1 MFEKDIIITG
11 THASYIKE
19 MKEVA
24 GLFARN
30 LDIYMLAPIMGFLIN
45 RKGQKNNEGGE
56 KSTIQAQQ
64 LSNVKEDCELIYRL
78 IILLDGDDIDKD
90 ERLNRAFRYD
100 SDVEKKKEFD
110 NAMEIYNEYVLG
122 GIEYMYETFVA
133 GCVEVD
139 DYTTKIF
146 EAASDFQDEI
156 NELDYSEEVKKYF

>member
-30 LDIYMLAPIMGFLIN
+30 LDIYMLAPIMGFLNN

-64 LSNVKEDCELIYRL
+64 LSNVKEDCELVYRL

-100 SDVEKKKEFD
+100 SDVERKKEFE

>member
-30 LDIYMLAPIMGFLIN
+30 LDIYMLAPIMGFLNN

-122 GIEYMYETFVA
+122 GIEYMHETFVA

>member
-30 LDIYMLAPIMGFLIN
+30 LDIYMLAPIMGFLNN

-64 LSNVKEDCELIYRL
+64 LSNVKEDCELVYRL

-139 DYTTKIF
+139 NYTTKIF

>member
-30 LDIYMLAPIMGFLIN
+30 LDIYMLAPIMGFLDN

>member
-1 MFEKDIIITG
+1 MYEKDIIITG

-30 LDIYMLAPIMGFLIN
+30 LDIYMLAPIMGFLNN

>member
-11 THASYIKE
+11 THAKYIKE

-30 LDIYMLAPIMGFLIN
+30 LDIYMLALIMGFLNN

-64 LSNVKEDCELIYRL
+64 LSNVKEDCELVYRL

-100 SDVEKKKEFD
+100 SDVERKKEFE

-122 GIEYMYETFVA
+122 GIEYMHETFVA

>member
-30 LDIYMLAPIMGFLIN
+30 LDIYMLAPIMGFLNN

-100 SDVEKKKEFD
+100 SDVERKKEFE

-122 GIEYMYETFVA
+122 GIEYMHETFVA

>member
-19 MKEVA
+19 MMEVA

-30 LDIYMLAPIMGFLIN
+30 LDIYMLPAIMGFLNN

>member
-30 LDIYMLAPIMGFLIN
+30 LDIYMLAPIMGFLNN

-156 NELDYSEEVKKYF
+156 NELDYSQEVKKYF

>member
-11 THASYIKE
+11 THAKYIKE

-30 LDIYMLAPIMGFLIN
+30 LDIYMLAPIMGFLNN

-64 LSNVKEDCELIYRL
+64 LSNVKEECEILYRL

>member
-30 LDIYMLAPIMGFLIN
+30 LDIYMLAPIMGFLNN

-110 NAMEIYNEYVLG
+110 NAMEFYNEYVLG

>member
-11 THASYIKE
+11 THAKYIKE

-30 LDIYMLAPIMGFLIN
+30 LDIYMLAPIMGFLNN

-64 LSNVKEDCELIYRL
+64 LSNVKEDCELVYRL
-78 IILLDGDDIDKD
+78 IILIDGDDIDKD

-100 SDVEKKKEFD
+100 SDVERKKEFE

-122 GIEYMYETFVA
+122 GIEYMHETFVA

>member
-30 LDIYMLAPIMGFLIN
+30 LDIYMLAPIMGFLNN

-64 LSNVKEDCELIYRL
+64 LSNVKEDCELI
-78 IILLDGDDIDKD
+78 
-90 ERLNRAFRYD
+90 
-100 SDVEKKKEFD
+100 
-110 NAMEIYNEYVLG
+110 
-122 GIEYMYETFVA
+122 
-133 GCVEVD
+133 
-139 DYTTKIF
+139 
-146 EAASDFQDEI
+146 
-156 NELDYSEEVKKYF
+156 

>member
-30 LDIYMLAPIMGFLIN
+30 LDIYMLAPIMGFLNN

-78 IILLDGDDIDKD
+78 IILLDEDDIDKD

-122 GIEYMYETFVA
+122 GIEYMHETFVA

>member
-11 THASYIKE
+11 THAKYIKE

-30 LDIYMLAPIMGFLIN
+30 LDIYMLAPIMGFLNN

-100 SDVEKKKEFD
+100 SDVERKKEFE

-122 GIEYMYETFVA
+122 GIEYMHETFVA

>member
-30 LDIYMLAPIMGFLIN
+30 LDIYMLAPIMGFLNN
-45 RKGQKNNEGGE
+45 RKRQKNNEGGE

-64 LSNVKEDCELIYRL
+64 LSNVKEACELIYRL

>member
-11 THASYIKE
+11 THAKYIKE

-30 LDIYMLAPIMGFLIN
+30 LDIYMLAPIMGFLNN

-64 LSNVKEDCELIYRL
+64 LSNVKEDCELVYRL

>member
-30 LDIYMLAPIMGFLIN
+30 LDIYMLAPIMGFLNN

-64 LSNVKEDCELIYRL
+64 LSNVKEDCELVYRL

-100 SDVEKKKEFD
+100 SDVERKKEFE

-122 GIEYMYETFVA
+122 GIEYMHETFVA

>member
-30 LDIYMLAPIMGFLIN
+30 LDIYMLAPIMGFLNN

>member
-30 LDIYMLAPIMGFLIN
+30 LDIYMLAPIMGFLNN

-100 SDVEKKKEFD
+100 SDVRKKKEFD
-110 NAMEIYNEYVLG
+110 NAMEIYNEYVIG

>member
-30 LDIYMLAPIMGFLIN
+30 LDIYMLAPIMGFLNN
-45 RKGQKNNEGGE
+45 RKGQKSNEGGE

>member
-11 THASYIKE
+11 THAKYIKE

-30 LDIYMLAPIMGFLIN
+30 LDIYMLAPIMGFLNN

>member
-30 LDIYMLAPIMGFLIN
+30 LDIYMLAPIMGFLNN

-100 SDVEKKKEFD
+100 SDVTKKKEFD
-110 NAMEIYNEYVLG
+110 NAMEIYNEYVIG

>member
-11 THASYIKE
+11 THAKYIKE

-30 LDIYMLAPIMGFLIN
+30 LDIYMLAPIMGFLNN

-64 LSNVKEDCELIYRL
+64 LSNVKEDCELVYRL
-78 IILLDGDDIDKD
+78 IIFLDGDDIDKD

-100 SDVEKKKEFD
+100 SDVERKKEFE

-122 GIEYMYETFVA
+122 GIEYMHETFVA

>member
-30 LDIYMLAPIMGFLIN
+30 LDIYMLAPIMGFLNN

-100 SDVEKKKEFD
+100 SDVERKKEFE

>member
-11 THASYIKE
+11 THAKYIKE

-30 LDIYMLAPIMGFLIN
+30 LDIYMLAPIMGFLNN

-64 LSNVKEDCELIYRL
+64 LSNVKEDCELVYRL

-100 SDVEKKKEFD
+100 SDVERKKEFE

-122 GIEYMYETFVA
+122 GIEYMHETFVA